1 VQGKK
6 ILWGVCGIGL
16 GHTNRQLPLIEH
28 LCRSNKIVILAYGES
43 LNAYLKLFTANT
55 NVTVLPVVVPF
66 MVGSATGLDFAA
78 SAKLAA
84 NKALDLHTNLETLGQ
99 VQELIG
105 VPDLVISDYE
115 PVSAQYAYAT
125 GAPLVTI
132 NQQSKYLIGDFTEV
146 IDGLSCLDEAA
157 RLHLFFPYATARIAV
172 SFFGVEKKAKGDDY
186 QSPVQLYAP
195 LIKDEIRRLK
205 ARIDQSQSAA
215 TARPSLLVY
224 LSSNREL
231 DQPLEEILG
240 ELAKV
245 TEADFDIFLPS
256 AVSELK
262 APANVRLH
270 KSGAES
276 FLAALASASG
286 IISTAGHSLLC
297 HGTAGLRASHER
309 ADHRAPWFR
318 HEAKVCERNRSQAV
332 PCRAPRLPPGH
343 CQRQQSASARQQPRV
358 FDSLSG
364 RELSELI
371 PARAKVIHTSG
382 GDASRSKRSR
392 TSPP

>member
-1 VQGKK
+1 MTQVTRPPVRGKK

-28 LCRSNKIVILAYGES
+28 LCQSNKIVILAYGES
-43 LNAYLKLFTANT
+43 LKTYQKLFTAKV

-66 MVGSATGLDFAA
+66 MVGSATGLDFSA

-84 NKALDLHTNLETLGQ
+84 NKALDLHTNLETLGK

-132 NQQSKYLIGDFTEV
+132 NQQSKYLIGDFTEA
-146 IDGLSCLDEAA
+146 IDGLSCRDEVA
-157 RLHLFFPYATARIAV
+157 RLHLFFPYAAARIAV
-172 SFFGVEKKAKGDDY
+172 SFFGVEKKANGEPDY

-205 ARIDQSQSAA
+205 AQIDQSQSDAERPGAA

-231 DQPLEEILG
+231 DQPLEEVLG

-245 TEADFDIFLPS
+245 KEADFDIFLPS
-256 AVSELK
+256 AVNELN

-270 KSGAES
+270 KSGAAS
-276 FLAALASASG
+276 FLPALASASG

-297 HGTAGLRASHER
+297 EAMYLGIPCYVMALPVYEQAMNAQIIERHGFGMKRKAVKEADLRQFLAGLPAYRQAIARDDKVLLRGTSHESLIR
-309 ADHRAPWFR
+309 YL
-318 HEAKVCERNRSQAV
+318 E
-332 PCRAPRLPPGH
+332 
-343 CQRQQSASARQQPRV
+343 
-358 FDSLSG
+358 DSFLS
-364 RELSELI
+364 
-371 PARAKVIHTSG
+371 
-382 GDASRSKRSR
+382 
-392 TSPP
+392 

>member
-1 VQGKK
+1 
-6 ILWGVCGIGL
+6 
-16 GHTNRQLPLIEH
+16 
-28 LCRSNKIVILAYGES
+28 
-43 LNAYLKLFTANT
+43 
-55 NVTVLPVVVPF
+55 
-66 MVGSATGLDFAA
+66 
-78 SAKLAA
+78 
-84 NKALDLHTNLETLGQ
+84 

-297 HGTAGLRASHER
+297 EAMYLGIPCYVMALPVYEQAMNAQIIERHGFGMKRKSVKETDLRQFLAGLPAYRQAIAKDNKVLLRGSSHE
-309 ADHRAPWFR
+309 
-318 HEAKVCERNRSQAV
+318 
-332 PCRAPRLPPGH
+332 
-343 CQRQQSASARQQPRV
+343 
-358 FDSLSG
+358 SLIRYLEESF
-364 RELSELI
+364 LS
-371 PARAKVIHTSG
+371 
-382 GDASRSKRSR
+382 
-392 TSPP
+392 